1 VEVSS
6 LTEDCRHGVPLVR
19 RKEDLEQRGG
29 EDIGIDDALTGES
42 SFCVLYIVTYSTL
55 VFTIKAHLRANKTFF
70 LCDCCFIDVVAYQ
83 FVSLLFSAPSNLK

>member
-1 VEVSS
+1 MGSIVGRSTTLDIFHCKSLRHLVEVSS

-42 SFCVLYIVTYSTL
+42 LDQNLPVRNGKKRDGDGAAKRTYVL
-55 VFTIKAHLRANKTFF
+55 
-70 LCDCCFIDVVAYQ
+70 
-83 FVSLLFSAPSNLK
+83 

>member
-1 VEVSS
+1 MGSIVGRSTTLDIFHCKSLRHLVEVSS
-6 LTEDCRHGVPLVR
+6 LTENCRHGVPLVR

-70 LCDCCFIDVVAYQ
+70 
-83 FVSLLFSAPSNLK
+83 FV